1 MLFTLGILLHSRVIS
16 LNTGKCE
23 CVQEISSADMKR
35 GYVYTPSH
43 FRTYFR
49 CPTRYNTLLKI
60 EDMQKVRAFT
70 LSILLLSRWRQTE
83 NMTKVGR
90 KKFEDMNRNTELR
103 TLESG
108 CTCVCVCWVSRLTF
122 VYSFDRRKAD
132 FSDAMKLVF
141 CIPFVSLHT

>member
-1 MLFTLGILLHSRVIS
+1 MVS

-23 CVQEISSADMKR
+23 GVQEISSADMKR

-43 FRTYFR
+43 FRTYFG

-108 CTCVCVCWVSRLTF
+108 CTCVCVCVCGCVCVCVLGVGSNVRIFCSYIRLH
-122 VYSFDRRKAD
+122 
-132 FSDAMKLVF
+132 DASQTSMR
-141 CIPFVSLHT
+141 S

>member
-43 FRTYFR
+43 FRTYFG

-108 CTCVCVCWVSRLTF
+108 CTCVCVCVLGVGSNVRILVSFFPQRN
-122 VYSFDRRKAD
+122 VSF
-132 FSDAMKLVF
+132 LVCVQREATAF
-141 CIPFVSLHT
+141 W